1 MTKNAKG
8 ANKTAATK
16 KVADIMSRNVV
27 TMRPDQSV
35 SAAAKL
41 MAKKNVSSVIVTE
54 NKVPIGIV
62 TETDLVRKV
71 VAAEKYKTQIPLSK
85 IMSSPVISVPQ
96 DTTFANA
103 SSIMNE
109 KSIKKLAIVDDGQ
122 IVGVITQ
129 TDILKAFETLLKEQT
144 NLVKKQLE
152 GTNQRL
158 KEMHNEI
165 SHVSGEATLSDLA
178 KNQFLASMSHEIRTP
193 LNAIIGLSEVLAEEI
208 LTEEQSSHI
217 GIIRE
222 SAQNMLVLIN
232 DILDFSKI
240 EAGKFDIEIAE
251 CSLEH
256 LLAVVESLM
265 RPQAIQKGLD
275 FGIFQ
280 NGELPARI
288 KTDNL
293 RLRQCLINL
302 INNAI
307 DFTDNGHVHVNIRL
321 ETINDQSYIRF
332 DVEDTGTGIS
342 DEDQKKIFEQF
353 SQLNTLPGRRRRGA
367 GLGLTITKKLVSLL
381 GGDVS
386 VTSRVGSGS
395 TFSLTIPVGV
405 DAQTQQPL
413 RSTDQ
418 LDKLKHEQRTLEQKQ
433 FSGRVLVAED
443 TPTNQTLIR
452 LLLEKLGLEVTITQ
466 DGKEAVEAA
475 LSQDF
480 DMVMMDIQMPVMN
493 GHDATKKL
501 RKEGYTKPIVA
512 VTAHAMKG
520 DKEKCLASGCNDYL
534 SKPINRKE
542 LVEIIGKY
550 LPQKTK
556 DLSEKVDSV
565 TAEVKE
571 LTQMCKNTGDASAE
585 SNGTLPADNLVD
597 WESVM
602 SICDDE
608 DVIKQV
614 VEMFLKDSPKCLNSL
629 AEAIKSANPKH
640 IKMYAHS
647 MKGASIQIGA
657 KRLSDIALKLEH
669 AGRDKDMEHV
679 PEMFNE
685 LQDEYSKLTLF
696 LSQPN
701 WIELA
706 KNGQSRNPHK

>member
-1 MTKNAKG
+1 MTKNTKG
-8 ANKTAATK
+8 ADKTAVTK
-16 KVADIMSRNVV
+16 TVADIMSRDVV
-27 TMRPDQSV
+27 TMRPDQSAT
-35 SAAAKL
+35 AAAKL
-41 MAKKNVSSVIVTE
+41 MAKKNISSVIIAQE
-54 NKVPIGIV
+54 NAPAGIV

-71 VAAEKYKTQIPLSK
+71 VAVEQRKTQTQLSR
-85 IMSSPVISVPQ
+85 IMSTPVISVQQ
-96 DTTFANA
+96 DTTLANA

-109 KSIKKLAIVDDGQ
+109 KSIKKLVVTENGRIA
-122 IVGVITQ
+122 GVVTQ
-129 TDILKAFETLLKEQT
+129 TDILKAFETLFKKQT
-144 NLVKKQLE
+144 NLVKRQLE
-152 GTNQRL
+152 GTNQKL

-165 SHVSGEATLSDLA
+165 SHASGEATLSDLA

-321 ETINDQSYIRF
+321 ETINDQPYIRF
-332 DVEDTGTGIS
+332 DVEDSGTGIS

-367 GLGLTITKKLVSLL
+367 GLGLTITKKLVNLL

-386 VTSRVGSGS
+386 VTSKVGSGS
-395 TFSLTIPVGV
+395 TFSLIIPVGV
-405 DAQTQQPL
+405 DAQSQQPL

-418 LDKLKHEQRTLEQKQ
+418 LNKLEHEQRTLEQKQ

-542 LVEIIGKY
+542 LVETIEKY
-550 LPQKTK
+550 LPQKTE
-556 DLSEKVDSV
+556 DLSERVDSV

-597 WESVM
+597 WDSVM

-614 VEMFLKDSPKCLNSL
+614 IEMFLKDSPKCLNSL

-679 PEMFNE
+679 PAMFNE

-706 KNGQSRNPHK
+706 KKGQS

>member
-8 ANKTAATK
+8 ADKAAATK
-16 KVADIMSRNVV
+16 KVADIMSTDVV

-41 MAKKNVSSVIVTE
+41 MAKKNVSSVIIVQE
-54 NKVPIGIV
+54 NAPVGIV

-71 VAAEKYKTQIPLSK
+71 VAAEQHKTQTLLSQ
-85 IMSSPVISVPQ
+85 IMSTPVISVQQ
-96 DTTFANA
+96 DTTLAKA
-103 SSIMNE
+103 SGLMSE
-109 KSIKKLAIVDDGQ
+109 KSIKKLAVTDDGQ
-122 IVGVITQ
+122 IVGVVTQ
-129 TDILKAFETLLKEQT
+129 TDILKSVEVLLKEQT
-144 NLVKKQLE
+144 GLVKNQLE
-152 GTNQRL
+152 NANQKL

-165 SHVSGEATLSDLA
+165 SHASGEATLSDLA

-240 EAGKFDIEIAE
+240 EAGKFDIEVAE

-280 NGELPARI
+280 RGELPTRI

-307 DFTDNGHVHVNIRL
+307 DFTDSGHVHVNIQL
-321 ETINDQSYIRF
+321 ETINDQPHIRF
-332 DVEDTGTGIS
+332 DIEDTGIGIS

-353 SQLNTLPGRRRRGA
+353 SQVNTLPRRRRRGA
-367 GLGLTITKKLVSLL
+367 GLGLTITKKLVNLL
-381 GGDVS
+381 GGDVT
-386 VTSRVGSGS
+386 VTSKVGTGS
-395 TFSLTIPVGV
+395 TFSLTIPAGV
-405 DAQTQQPL
+405 DVQAQPSFS
-413 RSTDQ
+413 STDQ
-418 LDKLKHEQRTLEQKQ
+418 LSKLRRERHAPEQKQ

-452 LLLEKLGLEVTITQ
+452 LLLEKLGLDVTITQ
-466 DGKEAVEAA
+466 DGKETVEAA

-480 DMVMMDIQMPVMN
+480 DMVLMDIQMPVMS
-493 GHDATKKL
+493 GFDATKKL

-520 DKEKCLASGCNDYL
+520 DKEKCLAAGCNDYL
-534 SKPINRKE
+534 PKPINRKE
-542 LVEIIGKY
+542 LAEIVERH
-550 LPQKTK
+550 LPQKTES
-556 DLSEKVDSV
+556 LSEKVDSV

-571 LTQMCKNTGDASAE
+571 LAQMCEAAGDTSAK
-585 SNGTLPADNLVD
+585 SAGANGTLPADNLID
-597 WESVM
+597 WDSVM
-602 SICDDE
+602 SICNDE
-608 DVIKQV
+608 AVIKQV

-647 MKGASIQIGA
+647 MKGASLQIGA
-657 KRLSDIALKLEH
+657 KKLGNIALKLEH

-679 PEMFNE
+679 PAMFNE

-706 KNGQSRNPHK
+706 RNGQS

>member
-1 MTKNAKG
+1 MRKNTKG
-8 ANKTAATK
+8 ADKAAVTK
-16 KVADIMSRNVV
+16 KVADIMSRDVV

-41 MAKKNVSSVIVTE
+41 MAKKNISSVIIAQE
-54 NKVPIGIV
+54 NTPAGIV

-71 VAAEKYKTQIPLSK
+71 VAAEQHKTKIKLSQ
-85 IMSSPVISVPQ
+85 IMSTPVISVKQ
-96 DTTFANA
+96 DTTLANA

-109 KSIKKLAIVDDGQ
+109 KSIKKLVITENGQ
-122 IVGVITQ
+122 IAGVVTQ

-144 NLVKKQLE
+144 DLVKKQLE
-152 GTNQRL
+152 GTNQKL

-165 SHVSGEATLSDLA
+165 SHASGEAILSDLT
-178 KNQFLASMSHEIRTP
+178 KSQFLASMSHEIRTP

-208 LTEEQSSHI
+208 LNEEQSSHI

-280 NGELPARI
+280 NGELPVRI

-307 DFTDNGHVHVNIRL
+307 DFTDNGHVYVNIRP
-321 ETINDQSYIRF
+321 ETINSQLHLRF

-353 SQLNTLPGRRRRGA
+353 SQINTLPGRRRRGA
-367 GLGLTITKKLVSLL
+367 GLGLTITKKLVNLL

-386 VTSRVGSGS
+386 VISKVGSGS

-405 DAQTQQPL
+405 DVQTQQSF
-413 RSTDQ
+413 RSIDQ
-418 LDKLKHEQRTLEQKQ
+418 LDKLKHEQRTPEQKQ

-452 LLLEKLGLEVTITQ
+452 LLLEKLGLEVVITQ

-475 LSQDF
+475 MSQDF

-550 LPQKTK
+550 LPQKTE

-571 LTQMCKNTGDASAE
+571 LTQMCGATGDTPAE
-585 SNGTLPADNLVD
+585 SNGTLPADNLID
-597 WESVM
+597 WDSVM

-657 KRLSDIALKLEH
+657 KKLSDIALKLEH

-679 PEMFNE
+679 PAMFNE

-706 KNGQSRNPHK
+706 KNGLS